1 MERSALNVA
10 GTHGGLSELAAAVG
24 SMGAYV
30 TGLQERVRLLE
41 AVIENFPGGISLF
54 DDHLQMVLCND
65 KQKELLEYSDAL
77 FANGYPTLEQ
87 LFRFNA
93 ERGEYGSGDVEMHV
107 RRRMMLALK
116 REPHVYERK
125 RPNGT
130 IIEVRGM
137 PLEGGGFVTTYFDVT
152 EQRQTRDLIAHMAH
166 HDPLT
171 DLPNRILF
179 NDRLQNAVAL
189 ARRGSP
195 MAVHYI
201 DIDRFKP
208 INDRFG
214 HKAGDDLLVG
224 VAGRMRTMVREH
236 DTVARLGGDEFAVV
250 QTGIRSCKDAETLA
264 SRIVEKLAAPFSLS
278 HGAISIGASVGV
290 ALAPMHGSEC
300 DELLMKADSALYAS
314 KAAGRSRFSVFES

>member
-1 MERSALNVA
+1 MERSAPHVA

-54 DDHLQMVLCND
+54 DDNLQMVLCND
-65 KQKELLEYSDAL
+65 KQKEMLEYSDAL
-77 FANGYPTLEQ
+77 FAKGYPTLEQ

-93 ERGEYGSGDVEMHV
+93 ERGEYGPGDVELHV

-250 QTGIRSCKDAETLA
+250 QTGIRSRKDAETLA

-278 HGAISIGASVGV
+278 HGALSIGASVGV

-314 KAAGRSRFSVFES
+314 KAAGRSRFSVFEA